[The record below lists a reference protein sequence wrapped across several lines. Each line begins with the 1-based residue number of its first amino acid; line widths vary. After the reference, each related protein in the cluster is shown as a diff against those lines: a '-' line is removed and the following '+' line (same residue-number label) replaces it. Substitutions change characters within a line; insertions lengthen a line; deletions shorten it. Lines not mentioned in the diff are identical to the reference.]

1 MSLSKSKSP
10 VAILF
15 LSVFLLTP
23 QLVLAIQVDGG
34 AAASSGSLTGSG
46 GVGVPTGESSSNGAV
61 TSPDASGCGAAGDYR
76 TNCSNVVMCPQPN
89 NSACDV
95 INKAASG
102 VDVCKDVPGI
112 VVTDSNG
119 KPISLC
125 SNDTSGKQD
134 LPGATPSTTGSV
146 TKPASSPDPKSVTP
160 SKTADTKTGTDTTKK
175 DPSDS
180 DATKSQ
186 AQSPSSS
193 QSPTASSGDAA
204 ACASAHSSADSA
216 CGGSPPASYS
226 SGATGINDSSAAYAS
241 AMQSAANANYNW
253 VVQCTQAFN
262 SCRNACQT
270 VDPSAASA
278 CAAYSSKVQQVA
290 QQTQQN
296 INDYQA
302 ASAAQQASV
311 TAPSSFTNQQIN
323 PNAPGCANDPT
334 GALCQTCSAD
344 PSNQACQ
351 PQPQGNVGFKGDGL
365 DDSMGSAGFAVPD
378 PGTLMQQQAAYQQ
391 NPYAQQQQAMAGV
404 PQGGGGGIGAG
415 ANGAG
420 AKLGDARHGG
430 GYAPP
435 SNRADIMQGER
446 GGGFGGYGAGPQNTD
461 EFSNRG
467 RYNTRNARRP
477 AGARGDGGYLGMDLK
492 RYLPGGMLDPG
503 RQIGGMFRRS
513 NSEIM
518 GQTADLFRHIS
529 DRMQERCRLG
539 LLYDC
544 R

>member
-1 MSLSKSKSP
+1 MSHYEVKSP
-10 VAILF
+10 IHALILSLF
-15 LSVFLLTP
+15 LTLESPNVYGANQSTAPAQTNRSTVSQVCSGSDYSTDRQCHAGDLDCTMIANADNP
-23 QLVLAIQVDGG
+23 QCQIQNLIINSADFCKNYP
-34 AAASSGSLTGSG
+34 AAAMCQTH
-46 GVGVPTGESSSNGAV
+46 V
-61 TSPDASGCGAAGDYR
+61 
-76 TNCSNVVMCPQPN
+76 NCSQSQPCTVPLSN
-89 NSACDV
+89 NTSSDAPPGLNLGS
-95 INKAASG
+95 NKG
-102 VDVCKDVPGI
+102 LVK
-112 VVTDSNG
+112 
-119 KPISLC
+119 
-125 SNDTSGKQD
+125 
-134 LPGATPSTTGSV
+134 TPV
-146 TKPASSPDPKSVTP
+146 QDPKSSSTTP

-175 DPSDS
+175 DPADS
-180 DATKSQ
+180 DPTNTQ
-186 AQSPSSS
+186 AQSPSSNG
-193 QSPTASSGDAA
+193 SPASSGDSA
-204 ACASAHSSADSA
+204 ACVSAHSAADSA
-216 CGGSPPASYS
+216 CGSLPASSYS
-226 SGATGINDSSAAYAS
+226 SNAIGINDSSQAYQA
-241 AMQSAANANYNW
+241 AMQNAANANYTWIN
-253 VVQCTQAFN
+253 QCVSASN
-262 SCRNACQT
+262 NCRNVCQT

-311 TAPSSFTNQQIN
+311 TSPSSLANQQIN

-334 GALCQTCSAD
+334 GPLCQTCSAD

-365 DDSMGSAGFAVPD
+365 DGSTGSASFAIPD
-378 PGTLMQQQAAYQQ
+378 PGTLMQQAAYQQ
-391 NPYAQQQQAMAGV
+391 NPYAQQQAMAGV

-420 AKLGDARHGG
+420 AKLGDARRGG
-430 GYAPP
+430 GSAPVGD
-435 SNRADIMQGER
+435 RADIMQGER
-446 GGGFGGYGAGPQNTD
+446 GGGFAGYGAGPQNTD

-492 RYLPGGMLDPG
+492 RYLPGGMFDPG
-503 RQIGGMFRRS
+503 RQVGGMFRRS